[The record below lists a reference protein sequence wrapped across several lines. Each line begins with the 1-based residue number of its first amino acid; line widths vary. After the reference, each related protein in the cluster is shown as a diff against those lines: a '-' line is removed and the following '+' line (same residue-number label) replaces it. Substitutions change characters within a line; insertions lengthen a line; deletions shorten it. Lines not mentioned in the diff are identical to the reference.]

1 MANRFHLRFNACFC
15 SALLL
20 ISAGSAELARAD
32 EPIPAAITTPE
43 ANAPQI
49 EHFEYWRARAD
60 AARKRVSDA
69 QARVNEA
76 NATVRRMRR
85 NNHPRGE
92 ARRPLL
98 EEQEQARAALEAATY
113 TLEVE
118 LPAEARLGGAQRH
131 WLSER

>member
-1 MANRFHLRFNACFC
+1 MASRLQLHFNACFC
-15 SALLL
+15 SLILL
-20 ISAGSAELARAD
+20 ISTGSPGPGRAE
-32 EPIPAAITTPE
+32 EPVPAAISAP
-43 ANAPQI
+43 AADAPQI

-60 AARKRVSDA
+60 AARMRVSEA
-69 QARVNEA
+69 QARAGEA
-76 NATVRRMRR
+76 NAAVRRMRR

-118 LPAEARLGGAQRH
+118 LPAEARSGGAQRH

>member
-1 MANRFHLRFNACFC
+1 MANRFHLRFNVCLC

-20 ISAGSAELARAD
+20 ISAGHTGLGRAE
-32 EPIPAAITTPE
+32 EPVPSAITAPE
-43 ANAPQI
+43 ADAPQI
-49 EHFEYWRARAD
+49 KHFEYWGARAD
-60 AARKRVSDA
+60 AARTRVSDA
-69 QARVNEA
+69 QARVDEA
-76 NATVRRMRR
+76 NVTVRRMRR

-92 ARRPLL
+92 ARRPIL

-118 LPAEARLGGAQRH
+118 LPAEARRAGAQRH